1 MTCCT
6 NPTHPYGRCPWSN
19 EKEIAMTHT
28 QSIGG
33 TSRIIWR
40 AVFVQA
46 IAWCLGVSQHVI
58 IRGAR

>member
-1 MTCCT
+1 M
-6 NPTHPYGRCPWSN
+6 PRDFLLRLPAGSLPLGGGRKLHFPDL
-19 EKEIAMTHT
+19 E
-28 QSIGG
+28 IGG